1 MAESP
6 LEALV
11 GSMSIAELSQRS
23 GKSVGQIVDWALG
36 TRGTVGRPRG
46 SSNAPAPAASASATT
61 KRGRGS
67 NNAASGSGGGKAV
80 NVRTPAGRESYTQ
93 AVLEAVQNA
102 KSPIGAGA
110 LRKKVGGTA
119 LQVRTALN
127 KLKETRQIKSEGRA
141 RARRYTGK

>member
-46 SSNAPAPAASASATT
+46 SSNAPAPAASAPATT
-61 KRGRGS
+61 KRARGS
-67 NNAASGSGGGKAV
+67 NNASGGGKSV

-93 AVLEAVQNA
+93 AVLDAVQGS

-110 LRKKVGGTA
+110 LRRKV
-119 LQVRTALN
+119 
-127 KLKETRQIKSEGRA
+127 
-141 RARRYTGK
+141 

>member
-36 TRGTVGRPRG
+36 TRGNLGRRPG
-46 SSNAPAPAASASATT
+46 NSGATAAAAPAPA
-61 KRGRGS
+61 KRGRPA
-67 NNAASGSGGGKAV
+67 NNASGGSGGKSV
-80 NVRTPAGRESYTQ
+80 NVRTPAGREAYTQ
-93 AVLEAVQNA
+93 AVLEAVQNS

-141 RARRYTGK
+141 RARRYTAK

>member
-36 TRGTVGRPRG
+36 TRATVGRPRG
-46 SSNAPAPAASASATT
+46 STNTPAPAAAAPATT
-61 KRGRGS
+61 KRARGS
-67 NNAASGSGGGKAV
+67 NNASGGGKSV

-93 AVLEAVQNA
+93 EVLDAVQA
-102 KSPIGAGA
+102 SKSPIGAGA
-110 LRKKVGGTA
+110 LRRKVGGTA

-127 KLKETRQIKSEGRA
+127 KLKETRQIKAEGRA